1 MNYEESI
8 FFMKN
13 LNVENKFKTE
23 DILFLTRINES
34 LVSIDIES
42 VYDELTLMIKR
53 YMDVK
58 ELKIYNFNLSS
69 QSLRLKL
76 YIGEDSDPERSFL
89 ISKKPHLAQAIF
101 YHRAVRSHLNPNLYY
116 MFLKVN
122 NIPIGFIEVSTTS
135 TGVRNNEDIELFE
148 GLVNF
153 IGRILESNKLISE
166 RYSETLEKKIM
177 TRGEFEKRLNCEKR
191 RKENFNTEYSLV
203 SFRMS
208 NKNFDFFKESLL
220 KLLRET
226 DYVTYEYENER
237 LLFLLSCTPETNKIF
252 FRERIS
258 KFLENL
264 I

>member
-1 MNYEESI
+1 MKYEESL
-8 FFMKN
+8 FFMKKAP
-13 LNVENKFKTE
+13 LENKFKAE
-23 DILFLTRINES
+23 DILFLTRLNES
-34 LVSIDIES
+34 LVSVDIES
-42 VYDELTLMIKR
+42 VYDKLTLMIQR

-58 ELKIYNFNLSS
+58 ELKMYNFNLNL

-135 TGVRNNEDIELFE
+135 TGVRNNEEVELLE

-153 IGRILESNKLISE
+153 AGRILENNKLISE
-166 RYSETLEKKIM
+166 RYSETFEKKFM
-177 TRGEFEKRLNCEKR
+177 TRDEFEKRLNCEKR
-191 RKENFNTEYSLV
+191 RKENFNIEYSLV

-208 NKNFDFFKESLL
+208 NKNFDFFKDSLL

-226 DYVTYEYENER
+226 DFITYEYENER
-237 LLFLLSCTPETNKIF
+237 LLFLLPCTPESKKVF
-252 FRERIS
+252 FRKRIS
-258 KFLENL
+258 KFLESL